1 MKKRVVIDD
10 EADFATV
17 DTNINKL
24 NKDATAINQG
34 VGKLGNL
41 DDDGVYIGVTATPG
55 RLDLNNTFRNNAKS
69 GYIWTPTRHT

>member
-1 MKKRVVIDD
+1 MKELKESTNLIENCRYMKKRVVIDD

-41 DDDGVYIGVTATPG
+41 DDDGVYIG
-55 RLDLNNTFRNNAKS
+55 
-69 GYIWTPTRHT
+69 